1 MDAFVETRKAMNVDE
16 YDVDVADDDH
26 GIVDYLETRARGS
39 YLGTAARQ
47 TGTPTI

>member
-39 YLGTAARQ
+39 YLVPPRDKRAL
-47 TGTPTI
+47 PTI